1 MEKRPA
7 ARLVRLPLMGWAHS
21 LPPHPGARRSA
32 IEHDAE
38 ALFRASILH
47 GRLPVTMSS
56 IDMSQIAQNADFHR
70 HELLLFAPHH
80 AAQ

>member
-1 MEKRPA
+1 M
-7 ARLVRLPLMGWAHS
+7 LPCLS
-21 LPPHPGARRSA
+21 ARRSA
-32 IEHDAE
+32 IEKGAE
-38 ALFRASILH
+38 ALSRASILP